1 MGLTRNAVGKAA
13 IDRGDLIGSRRPG
26 EKLIALAGNPNVG
39 KSTIFNALTGLNQHT
54 GNWPGKTVSS
64 AAGRFDTGQHKC
76 LLVDIPGTY
85 SLLARSA
92 EEDVARSFLCNG
104 GADAVIVVCDATC
117 LERNLNLVLQILE
130 LTPRVVLCI
139 NLLDEA
145 ARKHIS
151 IDLAGLAEMLGVP
164 VAGTS
169 LVSPDGLQKLA
180 QALDC
185 VLAAEDI
192 EPLCPVR
199 YAAAIER
206 ELALLQAAGHSRWLA
221 VQLLLGYGAADE
233 AEAAVAAARARL
245 AAEGLAGEAL
255 EDAVVAGLIRRAE
268 EISRRVVKLP
278 EHIAAHWEER
288 LDRLLTSRWF
298 GYPLMVL
305 LLLGVLWLTIC
316 GAGYPS
322 RWLEDIFAAG
332 GDVLAGALQGLGTPV
347 WLCSLLVDGIYQVL
361 TWVIAVMLP
370 PMAIFFP
377 LFTLLED
384 AGYLPRVAYNLD
396 RPFHKCHSCGKQA
409 LTMCMGFG
417 CNAAGVVGCR
427 IIDAPRE
434 RLLAVLTNSFVP
446 CNGRFSALIAVITM
460 FFCIFERSVL
470 NSAVAAVGLL
480 LVILLGIGMS
490 FIVTRLLSATL
501 LQGEAA
507 PFALELPPYRRPRI
521 IGVLVRSMLDRTL
534 FVLGRAMLVAAPAGL
549 LIWVLANVSIGG
561 ASLLSLL
568 AGWLDPLGGILG
580 LDGMILLAFILGLPA
595 NEIVLPVLLMG
606 YMAEGTLQDT
616 AALSD
621 IHQLLLA
628 NGWTLLTAVCFLVFM
643 LFHWPCSTTLLTIR
657 KETGSWRWAALAAVL
672 PAGIGLGMCML
683 LNLAMQLLA

>member
-130 LTPRVVLCI
+130 LTPRVVLCV

-233 AEAAVAAARARL
+233 AEAAVAASRARL

-268 EISRRVVKLP
+268 E
-278 EHIAAHWEER
+278 H
-288 LDRLLTSRWF
+288 
-298 GYPLMVL
+298 
-305 LLLGVLWLTIC
+305 C
-316 GAGYPS
+316 
-322 RWLEDIFAAG
+322 
-332 GDVLAGALQGLGTPV
+332 
-347 WLCSLLVDGIYQVL
+347 
-361 TWVIAVMLP
+361 
-370 PMAIFFP
+370 
-377 LFTLLED
+377 
-384 AGYLPRVAYNLD
+384 
-396 RPFHKCHSCGKQA
+396 
-409 LTMCMGFG
+409 
-417 CNAAGVVGCR
+417 
-427 IIDAPRE
+427 
-434 RLLAVLTNSFVP
+434 
-446 CNGRFSALIAVITM
+446 
-460 FFCIFERSVL
+460 
-470 NSAVAAVGLL
+470 
-480 LVILLGIGMS
+480 
-490 FIVTRLLSATL
+490 
-501 LQGEAA
+501 
-507 PFALELPPYRRPRI
+507 
-521 IGVLVRSMLDRTL
+521 
-534 FVLGRAMLVAAPAGL
+534 
-549 LIWVLANVSIGG
+549 
-561 ASLLSLL
+561 
-568 AGWLDPLGGILG
+568 
-580 LDGMILLAFILGLPA
+580 
-595 NEIVLPVLLMG
+595 
-606 YMAEGTLQDT
+606 
-616 AALSD
+616 
-621 IHQLLLA
+621 
-628 NGWTLLTAVCFLVFM
+628 
-643 LFHWPCSTTLLTIR
+643 
-657 KETGSWRWAALAAVL
+657 
-672 PAGIGLGMCML
+672 
-683 LNLAMQLLA
+683 